1 MSEMRPSSGAGTGVQ
16 FMAWVRGLQRLRGE
30 AMMKR
35 VRDWV
40 QARIDAAILPQV
52 RRCVTDVA
60 QPVDYQRLALEVGCL
75 QEFRRELASVVAG
88 CDDLRAEVSRQLA
101 DRVIDQIDTS
111 DLSEKVAGTISAED
125 VAYHMDAEDVAGY
138 VEVDTDD
145 IASKVAEEIDVSECV
160 DYDRLAETLVSKLK
174 EAWA

>member
-1 MSEMRPSSGAGTGVQ
+1 MKRLIE
-16 FMAWVRGLQRLRGE
+16 WVR
-30 AMMKR
+30 AR
-35 VRDWV
+35 V
-40 QARIDAAILPQV
+40 DAVILPV
-52 RRCVTDVA
+52 VKRCVTDA
-60 QPVDYQRLALEVGCL
+60 AEPVDYQRLALVVGCL
-75 QEFRRELASVVAG
+75 QEFRRELAGELAT
-88 CDDLRAEVSRQLA
+88 CDDLREEVSRQLA

-111 DLSEKVAGTISAED
+111 DLSGRVAETISAED

-145 IASKVAEEIDVSECV
+145 LASKVAEEIDVTGCV